1 MREQVRL
8 EVAVAVAVGKSTPE
22 QVHLRASVAMGMST
36 FIAMLKVEIAMYA
49 PLNNHNPRLELH
61 VI

>member
-8 EVAVAVAVGKSTPE
+8 EASVAVGKSTPE